1 MAHFI
6 PTHTSADAVK
16 LLKSSLNMS
25 SSSMN
30 YLRPSFLTE
39 IPSLHPSSE
48 NLCSRLWKLNF
59 ALVLLSTRKLMDKL
73 MLRHY
78 VDERPSAW
86 TKYLP
91 IVEFAYNSTKHSAT
105 DRSPFSLVFG
115 KDPDS
120 PLTLS
125 LCSKE
130 TQVEASAAL
139 LKFLHAA

>member
-1 MAHFI
+1 LFKTLEAQ
-6 PTHTSADAVK
+6 
-16 LLKSSLNMS
+16 
-25 SSSMN
+25 
-30 YLRPSFLTE
+30 LRFSTAFHPETDGQTDRLSQTLE
-39 IPSLHPSSE
+39 I
-48 NLCSRLWKLNF
+48 
-59 ALVLLSTRKLMDKL
+59 

-120 PLTLS
+120 PLTLF
-125 LCSKE
+125 LGSKE
-130 TQVEASAAL
+130 IQVEASASL
-139 LKFLHAA
+139 LKSLHAA